1 MLIKKYAETATRNT
15 RETPKIAR
23 TKYKR
28 LTHKLHLF
36 IGMDFIQTRVFTPL
50 LPLDPTT
57 EVGKLAKKK
66 LAKKLASL
74 NLPKKQ
80 IGKLGKNK
88 KIG

>member
-15 RETPKIAR
+15 RETPKISR

-50 LPLDPTT
+50 SPLDPTT
-57 EVGKLAKKK
+57 EVKK
-66 LAKKLASL
+66 LAKKLAVL
-74 NLPKKQ
+74 NLPKKK
-80 IGKLGKNK
+80 IGKLGK